1 MTKILVILACNYML
15 TCLNK
20 QSVSSQSITIF
31 SKSGGSLVQSSK
43 KIIHE
48 NIHAC
53 ELNHMVYNMIIR
65 GCQVGYPWGT
75 CKHLYSYH
83 RGSVCPIEYNLHGAA
98 TNDVHPAC
106 MLKPRPTTEFNTVAT
121 WPSTSS
127 RTYARSL
134 VGPNN
139 KAVTNRNR
147 LLRQN
152 NYYGYQPLF
161 LCVFGRLHRRIQPF
175 TVILSCISVGIY
187 VAS

>member
-1 MTKILVILACNYML
+1 MTKILVILACNYIL

-53 ELNHMVYNMIIR
+53 ELNHMVCNMIIR
-65 GCQVGYPWGT
+65 VCQVGYPWGT

-134 VGPNN
+134 VGHLDRTTNQLLIETDCWV
-139 KAVTNRNR
+139 KIIIMVTN
-147 LLRQN
+147 L
-152 NYYGYQPLF
+152 YSFASSVGF
-161 LCVFGRLHRRIQPF
+161 TDVFGRSP
-175 TVILSCISVGIY
+175 
-187 VAS
+187 